1 MRVSAP
7 GDTALTVM
15 PYFTSSRAA
24 MIVNDA
30 MPDFAAP

>member
-1 MRVSAP
+1 VRAP

-15 PYFTSSRAA
+15 PYFSTSFAA